1 MLTLFRAFP
10 TINEISIFVM
20 GPHQIGSASTNQ
32 SRILQVDDRYS
43 QKYLLDGSGAKNL
56 RYIETL
62 RLTNWN
68 LRLTVSEGITV

>member
-10 TINEISIFVM
+10 TINEIFVFVM

-43 QKYLLDGSGAKNL
+43 QKYLLDDSGAKFKIHRDVTSYEL
-56 RYIETL
+56 EFKIDSVR
-62 RLTNWN
+62 R
-68 LRLTVSEGITV
+68 ITV

>member
-10 TINEISIFVM
+10 TINEISIFVT
-20 GPHQIGSASTNQ
+20 GPNQIGSASINQ
-32 SRILQVDDRYS
+32 SRILKVDNRYS
-43 QKYLLDGSGAKNL
+43 QKYLLDDSGAKNL

>member
-10 TINEISIFVM
+10 TINEISIFVT
-20 GPHQIGSASTNQ
+20 GPHQTGSASTNQ

-43 QKYLLDGSGAKNL
+43 QEDLLDDSGAKNL

-68 LRLTVSEGITV
+68 LRLTVSEGITL

>member
-1 MLTLFRAFP
+1 MLTLFRAFT

-20 GPHQIGSASTNQ
+20 GLHQIGSASTNQ

-43 QKYLLDGSGAKNL
+43 QKYLLDDSGAKNL

>member
-10 TINEISIFVM
+10 TINEISIFVT
-20 GPHQIGSASTNQ
+20 GPHQIGSASINQ
-32 SRILQVDDRYS
+32 SEILQVAYRYS

-68 LRLTVSEGITV
+68 LRLTVSEGITL